1 MTSVHTPRMV
11 PDASGCTWQHR
22 YPTAHTSWSPHGYP
36 QSFPVTSFPQLP
48 LFPEFFLRWHHGLLW
63 ISSSQLCFPS
73 LLSSTGPCLGLQPHL
88 SATWAPHSLLS
99 ASFSTGATPAWAPDI
114 LNFFELLP
122 PFLPSTDSDLTS
134 FMASVASVFQFS
146 CRVSSS
152 TRPFPPS
159 CGRIASG
166 PFCICLLTFLPCPPS
181 CEPLEGGDCGT
192 ENALQTTSQ
201 L

>member
-1 MTSVHTPRMV
+1 MSTHQEWCQMHRAARGKTDIPQPTRPGVHMV
-11 PDASGCTWQHR
+11 TLSHFQSLLSPSFLFFQNSSLGGITGSSGFPPANCAS
-22 YPTAHTSWSPHGYP
+22 
-36 QSFPVTSFPQLP
+36 
-48 LFPEFFLRWHHGLLW
+48 
-63 ISSSQLCFPS
+63 PS
-73 LLSSTGPCLGLQPHL
+73 LLSSTGPCLGPQSHL

-99 ASFSTGATPAWAPDI
+99 ASFSTGGTPAWAPDI

-122 PFLPSTDSDLTS
+122 PFLPSTDNDLTS

-166 PFCICLLTFLPCPPS
+166 PFCTCLLTFLPCPPS
-181 CEPLEGGDCGT
+181 CEPLEGRDCGT